1 MVNNAQR
8 QTPGSVASINRTR
21 PSSYAPPP
29 QPEKKKLE
37 PGLLSA
43 KVRDLNEKYDA
54 TDPLKE
60 MLGKDDKT
68 SKQATIPSA
77 FARSRRAT
85 ANKIDRFEPED
96 FIATQKQASPEP

>member
-21 PSSYAPPP
+21 PSSHAPPP
-29 QPEKKKLE
+29 QPAKKKVE

-43 KVRDLNEKYDA
+43 KVRNLNEKYDA

-60 MLGKDDKT
+60 VL
-68 SKQATIPSA
+68 
-77 FARSRRAT
+77 
-85 ANKIDRFEPED
+85 
-96 FIATQKQASPEP
+96 